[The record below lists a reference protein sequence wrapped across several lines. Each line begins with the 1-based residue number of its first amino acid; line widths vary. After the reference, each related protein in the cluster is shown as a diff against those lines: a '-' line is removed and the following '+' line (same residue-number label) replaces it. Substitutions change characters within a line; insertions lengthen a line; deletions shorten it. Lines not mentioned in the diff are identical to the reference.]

1 MEIKENAIPAAEK
14 KPQSTTDE
22 VMAKFRKQTKLT
34 GFQKFLRFFSE
45 KKYYL
50 IGLVVIVSI
59 WQLSMA
65 LNVLGDNFSPSF
77 SPYASLLAFIE
88 MVQVGDLSRHT
99 LPSLRRVAYGLTF
112 SIIFAVPIGVLIG
125 YYPKLEQMT
134 YITFQ
139 FLRMISPLAWMPVA
153 IIVFGVGDHSVIFLL
168 WLVAIWPLILNT
180 AHGTGRVSQLW
191 INMAQTMGAKDWD
204 ILRKII
210 IPAAIPDMLT
220 GLRLSVGISWIILVP
235 AEMLGV
241 PDGLGYY
248 ILDTRDRFRYDQ
260 LMATIVTIGAIGYIL
275 DSFMRFLIKKYSWKI

>member
-14 KPQSTTDE
+14 KPQSITDE

-34 GFQKFLRFFSE
+34 GFQKFLRFFSD

-50 IGLVVIVSI
+50 FGLVIIVSI

-125 YYPKLEQMT
+125 YYSKLEQMT

-191 INMAQTMGAKDWD
+191 INMAQTMGARDWA

-275 DSFMRFLIKKYSWKI
+275 DSFMRFLIKRYSWKI